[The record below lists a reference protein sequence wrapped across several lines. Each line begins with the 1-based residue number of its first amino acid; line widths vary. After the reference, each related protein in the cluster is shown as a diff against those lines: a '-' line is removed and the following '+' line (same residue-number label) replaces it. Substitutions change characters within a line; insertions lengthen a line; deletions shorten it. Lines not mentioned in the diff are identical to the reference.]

1 MEDRDDRKKQGKS
14 PDVLFAFF
22 SLFPLT
28 LDILI
33 GGDGFAAPATR
44 TPGGFQLSPND
55 SDSSE
60 LFVHGFCNSPHGDMQ
75 SDKIS
80 PHILQISNGLRRTAV
95 NNTGSAANLSS
106 FAHCAWQM
114 VHDLIRLSGRRSFHL
129 NVELFKSYED
139 PQLRRRS

>member
-80 PHILQISNGLRRTAV
+80 PHILQISNGQLSTTPDLPQICRHLRIV
-95 NNTGSAANLSS
+95 LGKWCMILSDCLGDDHS
-106 FAHCAWQM
+106 
-114 VHDLIRLSGRRSFHL
+114 I
-129 NVELFKSYED
+129 
-139 PQLRRRS
+139 